1 MRLPHLADTDTYKL
15 SHFKMYPDSQSM
27 TAYFCFRGPLNQD
40 DHRIVFA
47 GARYIYEQI
56 LSRKITLQDIAE
68 MDEYAATHMAGGLPF
83 EWPRDLWLK
92 VVNDYQGY
100 IPLTVQSL
108 RDGEV
113 IYPQVPGMIFTARR
127 GLSQEEFDRICTWFE
142 TQFMRMWNQATT
154 ATKSA
159 HVYNF
164 LAGLY
169 DLTVEDDQRWR
180 LDYALHD
187 FGARGVSSK
196 ETAMTAGLGHLM
208 VFDGT
213 DNIIS
218 GIKASSWNHNNVGQS
233 VIASE
238 HSVMTAWPTE
248 REALQQLID
257 ITPEGYVLSC
267 VADTYDYS
275 NFAWNIVP
283 EFVDQIKAKGIH
295 FVLRPDSGDPV
306 EAVLEGLRA
315 MDAAFGSSLNS
326 KGYRV
331 IDGAGV
337 IQGDGIDAAK
347 LRVISQA
354 VVAAGY
360 SIQNVVFGMGGGLLQ
375 KQNRDTLKCAIK
387 LCERV
392 DMDGNVIPIMKA
404 PKTDASKGSMPGN
417 MQVNLVDGIPT
428 IYPSLAGWEDRRL
441 ETDLLQ
447 TIWDCGP
454 VGYEFETFTQMRE
467 RLRRTW
473 DRRPAKADVVSPVMK
488 EKIQK
493 VREEI
498 LNRA

>member
-1 MRLPHLADTDTYKL
+1 MQLPHLADTDTYKL
-15 SHFKMYPDSQSM
+15 SHFQMYPASKSL
-27 TAYFCFRGPLNQD
+27 TAYFCFRGPLNPD

-56 LSRKITLQDIAE
+56 LSRRITSEDITQ
-68 MDEYAATHMAGGLPF
+68 MDQYTTSHMAGGSQF
-83 EWPRDLWLK
+83 NWPRDLWVK
-92 VVNDYQGY
+92 VVEEYDGY
-100 IPLTVQSL
+100 IPLKVRSL
-108 RDGEV
+108 RDGET
-113 IYPQVPGMIFTARR
+113 IYPQIPGMIFSAKR
-127 GLSQEEFDRICTWFE
+127 GINQEEFDLLCTWFE

-159 HVYNF
+159 HVRQF
-164 LAGLY
+164 LKRLY
-169 DLTVEDDQRWR
+169 ETTVDIDQRWR

-218 GIKASSWNHNNVGQS
+218 GIKASSWNHTNVGQS

-238 HSVMTAWPTE
+238 HSVMTSWPTE
-248 REALQQLID
+248 REALQRLID
-257 ITPEGYVLSC
+257 ITPEGAVLSC

-283 EFVDQIKAKGIH
+283 DFVDQIKAKGIH

-315 MDAAFGSSLNS
+315 MDAAFGSSMNDY
-326 KGYRV
+326 GYLV
-331 IDGAGV
+331 INGAGV

-392 DMDGNVIPIMKA
+392 DLNGNVLPIMKA
-404 PKTDASKGSMPGN
+404 PKTDPSKGSIPGD
-417 MQVNLVDGIPT
+417 MQVNLVDGIPK
-428 IYPSLAGWEDRRL
+428 IYPTLAGWENTQL
-441 ETDLLQ
+441 ETDLLEV
-447 TIWDCGP
+447 IWDSGP
-454 VGYEFETFTQMRE
+454 VGYTFESFSDMRA
-467 RLRRTW
+467 RHRRTW
-473 DRRPAKADVVSPVMK
+473 DARPAKADVISPIMK
-488 EKIQK
+488 EKIQR

-498 LNRA
+498 LNRT